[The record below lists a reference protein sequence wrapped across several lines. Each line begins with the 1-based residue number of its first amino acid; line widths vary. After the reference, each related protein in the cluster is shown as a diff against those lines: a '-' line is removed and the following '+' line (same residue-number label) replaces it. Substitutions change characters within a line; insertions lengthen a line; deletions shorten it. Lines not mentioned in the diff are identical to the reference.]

1 MSIIPDVFKWR
12 QQRFIVTPKD
22 TEYTL
27 RYLGSMRTLRSRGES
42 CCDYPIKKIWKHTEG
57 GERYV
62 KAKMYLGTKG
72 MRLVRAGGV
81 SSNGDRKG
89 DREQFFH
96 LHRINCCRT
105 SDQHPTV
112 FAWIYRHEL
121 PRLQVSLRV
130 HVAACHKDDQ
140 AHEIANTITDMYQTA
155 FDLFKR
161 EKAINKKKLE
171 QRSSMSIPSSPSSLS
186 VIERSWSEES
196 EDGDDSDEEDTISMT
211 EALPPTPLRRI
222 INARCSF
229 KPPLAHRLSLQTQ
242 MLVIRESR
250 YEGKENP
257 KVRYSFDKVGI
268 LDSPTLK
275 REEEKFE
282 DFQPADLEL

>member
-27 RYLGSMRTLRSRGES
+27 RYLGSMRTLGSRGKS
-42 CCDYPIKKIWKHTEG
+42 CCDYPIRKIWKNTEC

-81 SSNGDRKG
+81 SSSGERKG

-105 SDQHPTV
+105 DSQHPTV

-121 PRLQVSLRV
+121 PRLQLSPGHNGSYVVVDPSKNAECCE
-130 HVAACHKDDQ
+130 HVLSRGKLH
-140 AHEIANTITDMYQTA
+140 TTA
-155 FDLFKR
+155 STLV
-161 EKAINKKKLE
+161 
-171 QRSSMSIPSSPSSLS
+171 SSL
-186 VIERSWSEES
+186 
-196 EDGDDSDEEDTISMT
+196 
-211 EALPPTPLRRI
+211 I
-222 INARCSF
+222 IDR
-229 KPPLAHRLSLQTQ
+229 
-242 MLVIRESR
+242 
-250 YEGKENP
+250 
-257 KVRYSFDKVGI
+257 
-268 LDSPTLK
+268 
-275 REEEKFE
+275 
-282 DFQPADLEL
+282 